1 MLRRAI
7 PLFEVL
13 SMDNNNILLSAAD
26 DLYNLCER
34 RGCAVFSRFYD
45 GGEQALLQDSRM
57 IYGNSL
63 LFGGN
68 AKCERK
74 MLGVFPEWETPDTDS
89 FPVTLIKCTCSFKK
103 DFTHRDYLGSLMGLG
118 IERDRIGDIV
128 VTEDAGYFFLHNS
141 ISDYVISNLKKIGSH
156 GVKVS
161 VQNINEMEYPEGK
174 FAILKTVV
182 ASMRLDAVVGG
193 ATNLS
198 RSKCAALI
206 EHEKVSVNHRL
217 TVECSAK
224 VAQGDLL
231 SVRGF
236 GRFLVCSVEGE
247 TRSGRLHI
255 SIKKYL

>member
-1 MLRRAI
+1 M
-7 PLFEVL
+7 E
-13 SMDNNNILLSAAD
+13 NNNILLSAAD

-45 GGEQALLQDSRM
+45 GGEQAILQDNHLV
-57 IYGNSL
+57 YGNSL
-63 LFGGN
+63 LYGGN
-68 AKCERK
+68 PACERK
-74 MLGVFPEWETPDTDS
+74 ILGVFPDWETPEYET
-89 FPVTLIKCTCSFKK
+89 FPITLVKCTCSFKK

-128 VTEDAGYFFLHNS
+128 VTEDAGYFFLHSS
-141 ISDYVISNLKKIGSH
+141 ISEYVLANLKKIGSH
-156 GVKVS
+156 GVKLFVE
-161 VQNINEMEYPEGK
+161 NISQMEYPEGK

-182 ASMRLDAVVGG
+182 ASMRLDSVVGG

-217 TVECSAK
+217 TVESSAK
-224 VAQGDLL
+224 VSEGDLL

-236 GRFLVCSVEGE
+236 GRFIVSSVEGE

-255 SIKKYL
+255 SLKKYL

>member
-1 MLRRAI
+1 M
-7 PLFEVL
+7 E
-13 SMDNNNILLSAAD
+13 NNNILLSAAD

-45 GGEQALLQDSRM
+45 GGEQAILQDNHLV
-57 IYGNSL
+57 YGNSL
-63 LFGGN
+63 LYGGN
-68 AKCERK
+68 PACERK
-74 MLGVFPEWETPDTDS
+74 ILGVFPDWETPEYET
-89 FPVTLIKCTCSFKK
+89 FPITLVKCTCSFKK

-128 VTEDAGYFFLHNS
+128 VTEDAGYFFLHSS
-141 ISDYVISNLKKIGSH
+141 ISEYVLANLKKIGSH
-156 GVKVS
+156 GVKLS
-161 VQNINEMEYPEGK
+161 VENISQMEYPEGK

-182 ASMRLDAVVGG
+182 ASMRLDSVVGG

-217 TVECSAK
+217 TVESSAK
-224 VAQGDLL
+224 VSEGDLL

-236 GRFLVCSVEGE
+236 GRFIVSSVEGE

-255 SIKKYL
+255 SLKKYL